1 MSLPK
6 TLRNRII
13 YAAIALIIILFAG
26 FVWHANHPQPT
37 FPQSGIWFC
46 PERNSYIQFNVTES
60 AAEIHGCEVFEPGG
74 IQIFHIEFNKDGR
87 TLYFVDRTGEILLI
101 GTIEYRASRSPTE
114 FQIIESQSHKRYR
127 YVLTDLGHIMNFQRF

>member
-13 YAAIALIIILFAG
+13 YAATALITILFAG
-26 FVWHANHPQPT
+26 FVWHANHPHPT

-46 PERNSYIQFNVTES
+46 PEKNSYIQFNVTES
-60 AAEIHGCEVFEPGG
+60 ATEIHGCEVFEPSG
-74 IQIFHIEFNKDGR
+74 IQIFHIEFNKGGR
-87 TLYFVDRTGEILLI
+87 TLHFVDRTGEIFLF
-101 GTIEYRASRSPTE
+101 GAIEYRASQSPTE

-127 YVLTDLGHIMNFQRF
+127 YVLTDLDHIMNFQRF